1 MAVTYSRPCILETE
15 QETTHLCSTWG
26 YPELRCEAEKNM
38 FFNLLVFFSPGIVLA
53 NQTLQLASVKA
64 EKGFSK
70 VAWFVFVKQIV
81 CARCW

>member
-26 YPELRCEAEKNM
+26 YPELRCETKHFKERKTIC
-38 FFNLLVFFSPGIVLA
+38 FFNHLVFFSPGIVLA

-64 EKGFSK
+64 KMGFSK
-70 VAWFVFVKQIV
+70 VT
-81 CARCW
+81 